1 MSANPR
7 QSSDQPSAVGG
18 AQRQVALPIEGMTC
32 ATCVTTVRGALERVP
47 GVSGAEVN
55 LASETAL
62 VTFSGGVDPLVRAV
76 HSAGYRTGASEAVIG
91 VQGPLDTAGARAL
104 EVALRVADGVV
115 DAVANAAADEASVR
129 FVRGGATLE
138 ALRQAAEA
146 AGFTVTALRESGGDD
161 LDRLSRTDEIRRL
174 RGRLA
179 VSGAAAVLIMA
190 LMFAPGTERALG
202 ALGVNLAAWALA
214 TPAQFWAGR
223 QFYAGAWSALKRR
236 SSDMN
241 TLIALGTSAAY
252 GYSAFAT
259 AFGEVFDLGSHTY
272 FDTSTAIIALVLL
285 GRLLEARA
293 KAQAASSIRALAGLQ
308 PRTARVVRGGET
320 RDVAIGEVVVG
331 DEVVVRPGERIPA
344 DGEVTGGASAVDE
357 SMLTGESMPIDK
369 LPGTQVYGGTLN
381 QTGSLSLRAAR
392 VGSDAA
398 LGQII
403 RLVQEAQGSQAPIQ
417 RLVDKVAAYFV
428 PAVLAAAL
436 LTLAVWLAVGPEP
449 AYRFAMLNVV
459 AVLIIACPC
468 ALGLAT
474 PTAIMVG
481 TGRGAEHGVLIR
493 RGAALEA
500 AHKADV
506 VVLDKTG
513 TLTRGKP
520 VLTDALP
527 HGDGVTEA
535 EVLRLAAAVERLSEH
550 PIAAAVVDGA
560 AARGYAPEESSGF
573 QSAPGLGV
581 RARVGED
588 WVAVGSVKM
597 AQSAGVEMDAA
608 TLSAARLLASQGKTP
623 MVVVRGHL
631 VIGLL
636 AVADAAREE
645 AREAVERLDA
655 LGVEVVMLTGDNE
668 TAAEAVAQ
676 QLGIR
681 RVFAN
686 VLPGDKAMAVRGLQE
701 AGRRVIMVG
710 DGVNDAPALTQ
721 ADVGIAVGTGTD
733 AALEAADIALMK
745 SDLRGVPA
753 AIDLSRATVRV
764 VRQNLGWA
772 FGYNI
777 LLIPVAAGVLY
788 AAFGEGGVPAGLR
801 WALGESGFLNPM
813 LAALAMALSSVS
825 VVTNSLRLRRWRWR
839 AGSGG

>member
-7 QSSDQPSAVGG
+7 QTSDQPSAVGDG
-18 AQRQVALPIEGMTC
+18 QRQVALPIEGMTC
-32 ATCVTTVRGALERVP
+32 ATCVTTVRGALGRVP
-47 GVSGAEVN
+47 GVNSAEVN

-62 VTFSGGVDPLVRAV
+62 VTFRGQVDPLVRAV
-76 HSAGYRTGASEAVIG
+76 HSAGYRTGAAEAEIG
-91 VQGPLDTAGARAL
+91 VQGPLDATGARAL
-104 EVALRVADGVV
+104 EAALRAADGIV
-115 DAVANAAADEASVR
+115 DAVANAASDEASVR

-138 ALRQAAEA
+138 TLRQAAET
-146 AGFTVTALRESGGDD
+146 AGFTVTALRDSGADD
-161 LDRLSRTDEIRRL
+161 TDRLSRTDEIRRL
-174 RGRLA
+174 RGRVA
-179 VSGAAAVLIMA
+179 VSAAAAVLVMA
-190 LMFAPGTERALG
+190 LMFAPGVERALG
-202 ALGVNLAAWALA
+202 ALGVNLVAWALA

-223 QFYAGAWSALKRR
+223 QFYAGAWAALKRR

-259 AFGEVFDLGSHTY
+259 AFGGTFDLGSHTY
-272 FDTSTAIIALVLL
+272 FDTSAAIIALVLL

-320 RDVAIGEVVVG
+320 RDVAIGEVAVG

-344 DGEVTGGASAVDE
+344 DGEVIGGASTADE

-369 LPGTQVYGGTLN
+369 LLGAQVYGGTLN
-381 QTGSLSLRAAR
+381 QTGSLTLRAAR

-403 RLVQEAQGSQAPIQ
+403 RLVQQAQGSQAPIQ

-428 PAVLAAAL
+428 PAVLAVAL

-449 AYRFAMLNVV
+449 AYRFALLNVV

-481 TGRGAEHGVLIR
+481 TGRGAEHGILIR

-500 AHKADV
+500 AHKASV

-520 VLTDALP
+520 VLTEALP

-560 AARGYAPEESSGF
+560 AARGYQPEEASSF

-588 WVAVGSVKM
+588 WVAVGSIKM
-597 AQSAGVEMDAA
+597 AQSAGVEIDAA

-655 LGVEVVMLTGDNE
+655 LGIEVVMLTGDNE

-686 VLPGDKAMAVRGLQE
+686 VLPGDKAMAVCGLQE

-753 AIDLSRATVRV
+753 AIELSRATVRV

-772 FGYNI
+772 FGYNL

-788 AAFGEGGVPAGLR
+788 AAFGEGGVPVGLR
-801 WALGESGFLNPM
+801 WALGESGFLNPL

-825 VVTNSLRLRRWRWR
+825 VVTNSLRLRRWRWQP
-839 AGSGG
+839 GGG

>member
-7 QSSDQPSAVGG
+7 QSSDRPAAVGG
-18 AQRQVALPIEGMTC
+18 GQRQVALPIEGMTC

-62 VTFSGGVDPLVRAV
+62 VTFSGGVDPLVRAI
-76 HSAGYRTGASEAVIG
+76 HSAGYRAAAAEAAIS
-91 VQGPLDTAGARAL
+91 VQGPLDTARARAL
-104 EVALRVADGVV
+104 EAALRAADGVV
-115 DAVANAAADEASVR
+115 DAVANAATDEASVR
-129 FVRGGATLE
+129 FVRGGATLD
-138 ALRQAAEA
+138 ALGRAAEA

-190 LMFAPGTERALG
+190 LMFAPGAERALG

-241 TLIALGTSAAY
+241 TLIALGTSSAY

-272 FDTSTAIIALVLL
+272 FDTSAAIIALVLL

-320 RDVAIGEVVVG
+320 YDVAIGEVVVG

-357 SMLTGESMPIDK
+357 SMLTGESMPVDK
-369 LPGTQVYGGTLN
+369 LPGAQVYGGTLN

-403 RLVQEAQGSQAPIQ
+403 RLVQEAQGSQVPIQ

-560 AARGYAPEESSGF
+560 ARRGYAPEESSGF

-753 AIDLSRATVRV
+753 AIELSRATVRV

-813 LAALAMALSSVS
+813 LAAMAMALSSVS
-825 VVTNSLRLRRWRWR
+825 VVTNSLRLRRWR

>member
-7 QSSDQPSAVGG
+7 QSSDPPSAVGG
-18 AQRQVALPIEGMTC
+18 RQRQVALPIEGMTC

-76 HSAGYRTGASEAVIG
+76 HSAGYRTGASEAVVG

-104 EVALRVADGVV
+104 EAALRAADGVV
-115 DAVANAAADEASVR
+115 DAVANAASDEASVR

-138 ALRQAAEA
+138 ALGQAAEA
-146 AGFTVTALRESGGDD
+146 AGFKVTALRESGGDD

-190 LMFAPGTERALG
+190 LMFAPGAERALG
-202 ALGVNLAAWALA
+202 ALGVNLVAWALA

-320 RDVAIGEVVVG
+320 YDVAIGEVVVG

-357 SMLTGESMPIDK
+357 SMLTGESMPVDK
-369 LPGTQVYGGTLN
+369 LPGAQVYGGTLN

-527 HGDGVTEA
+527 HGDGITEA

-550 PIAAAVVDGA
+550 PIAVAVVDGA
-560 AARGYAPEESSGF
+560 ARRGYAPEESSGF

-753 AIDLSRATVRV
+753 AIELSRATVRV

-813 LAALAMALSSVS
+813 LAAMAMALSSVS
-825 VVTNSLRLRRWRWR
+825 VVTNSLRLRRWR
-839 AGSGG
+839 AGTGG

>member
-1 MSANPR
+1 
-7 QSSDQPSAVGG
+7 DV
-18 AQRQVALPIEGMTC
+18 
-32 ATCVTTVRGALERVP
+32 
-47 GVSGAEVN
+47 
-55 LASETAL
+55 
-62 VTFSGGVDPLVRAV
+62 
-76 HSAGYRTGASEAVIG
+76 
-91 VQGPLDTAGARAL
+91 
-104 EVALRVADGVV
+104 
-115 DAVANAAADEASVR
+115 
-129 FVRGGATLE
+129 
-138 ALRQAAEA
+138 
-146 AGFTVTALRESGGDD
+146 
-161 LDRLSRTDEIRRL
+161 DRLSRTDEIRRL

-179 VSGAAAVLIMA
+179 VSAAAAVLIMT

-202 ALGVNLAAWALA
+202 ALGVNLIAWALA

-223 QFYAGAWSALKRR
+223 QFYAGTWAALKRR

-259 AFGEVFDLGSHTY
+259 AFGDLFDLGSHTY

-285 GRLLEARA
+285 GRLMEARA

-308 PRTARVVRGGET
+308 PRTARVVRGGQT
-320 RDVAIGEVVVG
+320 YDVAIGEVVVG

-344 DGEVTGGASAVDE
+344 DGEVVGGASTVDE

-369 LPGTQVYGGTLN
+369 LPGAQVYGGTLN
-381 QTGSLSLRAAR
+381 QTGSLTLRAAR

-403 RLVQEAQGSQAPIQ
+403 RLVQQAQGSQAPIQ
-417 RLVDKVAAYFV
+417 RLADRVAAYFV
-428 PAVLAAAL
+428 PAVLAVAL

-449 AYRFAMLNVV
+449 AYRFALLNVV

-481 TGRGAEHGVLIR
+481 VGRGAEHGVLIR

-527 HGDGVTEA
+527 HGDGITEA
-535 EVLRLAAAVERLSEH
+535 DVLRLAAAVERLSEH

-560 AARGYAPEESSGF
+560 AARGYAPEEASGF

-597 AQSAGVEMDAA
+597 VQSAGVEVDAA

-623 MVVVRGHL
+623 MIVVRGHL

-636 AVADAAREE
+636 AVADAAGEE

-701 AGRRVIMVG
+701 TGKRVVMVG

-745 SDLRGVPA
+745 ADLRGVAA
-753 AIDLSRATVRV
+753 AIELSRATVRV

-772 FGYNI
+772 FGYNV

-788 AAFGEGGVPAGLR
+788 VLFGEGGAPDGLR
-801 WALGESGFLNPM
+801 WALGESGFLNPI

-825 VVTNSLRLRRWRWR
+825 VVANSLRLRRWRWDRGGR
-839 AGSGG
+839 A

>member
-7 QSSDQPSAVGG
+7 QTSDQPSAVGDG
-18 AQRQVALPIEGMTC
+18 QRQVSLPIEGMTC

-47 GVSGAEVN
+47 DVNSAEVN

-62 VTFSGGVDPLVRAV
+62 VTFRGRVDPLVRAV
-76 HSAGYRTGASEAVIG
+76 HSAGYRTGAAEAAIG
-91 VQGPLDTAGARAL
+91 VQGPLDAAGARAL
-104 EVALRVADGVV
+104 EAALRAADGVV
-115 DAVANAAADEASVR
+115 DAVANAASDEASVR

-138 ALRQAAEA
+138 TLRQAAEA
-146 AGFTVTALRESGGDD
+146 AGFTVTALRDSGADD
-161 LDRLSRTDEIRRL
+161 ADRLSRTDEIRRL
-174 RGRLA
+174 RGRVA
-179 VSGAAAVLIMA
+179 VSAAAAVLVMA
-190 LMFAPGTERALG
+190 LMFAPGAERALG
-202 ALGVNLAAWALA
+202 ALGVNLVAWALA

-223 QFYAGAWSALKRR
+223 QFYAGAWAALKRR

-259 AFGEVFDLGSHTY
+259 TFGEVFDLGSHTY
-272 FDTSTAIIALVLL
+272 FDTSAAIIALVLL

-320 RDVAIGEVVVG
+320 RDVAIGEVAIG

-344 DGEVTGGASAVDE
+344 DGEVIGGASTVDE

-369 LPGTQVYGGTLN
+369 LLGAQVYGGTLN
-381 QTGSLSLRAAR
+381 QTGSLTLRAAR

-403 RLVQEAQGSQAPIQ
+403 RLVQQAQGSQAPIQ

-428 PAVLAAAL
+428 PAVLAVAL
-436 LTLAVWLAVGPEP
+436 LTLGVWLAVGPEP
-449 AYRFAMLNVV
+449 AYRFALLNVV

-520 VLTDALP
+520 ALTDALP
-527 HGDGVTEA
+527 HGDGITEA
-535 EVLRLAAAVERLSEH
+535 DVLRLAAAVERLSEH

-560 AARGYAPEESSGF
+560 AARGYQPEEALGF

-588 WVAVGSVKM
+588 WIAVGSIKM
-597 AQSAGVEMDAA
+597 AQSAGVE
-608 TLSAARLLASQGKTP
+608 
-623 MVVVRGHL
+623 
-631 VIGLL
+631 
-636 AVADAAREE
+636 
-645 AREAVERLDA
+645 
-655 LGVEVVMLTGDNE
+655 
-668 TAAEAVAQ
+668 
-676 QLGIR
+676 
-681 RVFAN
+681 
-686 VLPGDKAMAVRGLQE
+686 
-701 AGRRVIMVG
+701 
-710 DGVNDAPALTQ
+710 
-721 ADVGIAVGTGTD
+721 
-733 AALEAADIALMK
+733 
-745 SDLRGVPA
+745 
-753 AIDLSRATVRV
+753 
-764 VRQNLGWA
+764 
-772 FGYNI
+772 
-777 LLIPVAAGVLY
+777 
-788 AAFGEGGVPAGLR
+788 
-801 WALGESGFLNPM
+801 
-813 LAALAMALSSVS
+813 
-825 VVTNSLRLRRWRWR
+825 
-839 AGSGG
+839 

>member
-7 QSSDQPSAVGG
+7 QSTVQSSANGG
-18 AQRQVALPIEGMTC
+18 GGRRQVSLPIEGMTC
-32 ATCVTTVRGALERVP
+32 ASCVSTVRGALARVP
-47 GVSGAEVN
+47 GVSDADVN
-55 LASETAL
+55 LATETAL

-76 HSAGYRTGASEAVIG
+76 HSAGYRAGAAEALIG
-91 VQGPLDTAGARAL
+91 VQGPLDASSARSL
-104 EVALRVADGVV
+104 EAALRATDGVV
-115 DAVANAAADEASVR
+115 DAIANAAADEASVR
-129 FVRGGATLE
+129 FVRDGVELE
-138 ALRQAAEA
+138 SLRRAAEA
-146 AGFTVTALRESGGDD
+146 AGFTVTALRESGGGDEN
-161 LDRLSRTDEIRRL
+161 RLSRTDEIRRL

-179 VSGAAAVLIMA
+179 VSAAAAVLIAA
-190 LMFAPGTERALG
+190 LMFTPAAERALG
-202 ALGVNLAAWALA
+202 SMGVNLIACALA

-223 QFYAGAWSALKRR
+223 QFYAGTWGALKRR

-241 TLIALGTSAAY
+241 TLIALGTSTAY
-252 GYSAFAT
+252 GYSAFA
-259 AFGEVFDLGSHTY
+259 AVFGGRFDLGSHTH
-272 FDTSTAIIALVLL
+272 FHMSAGIIALVLL

-293 KAQAASSIRALAGLQ
+293 KAQAASSITALAGLQ
-308 PRTARVVRGGET
+308 PRTARVVRGGQT
-320 RDVAIGEVVVG
+320 YDVAIGEVVVG

-344 DGEVTGGASAVDE
+344 DGEVAGGASSVDE

-369 LPGTQVYGGTLN
+369 LPGAQVYGGTLN
-381 QTGSLSLRAAR
+381 QTGSLTLRAAR

-403 RLVQEAQGSQAPIQ
+403 RLVQQAQGSRAPIQ
-417 RLVDKVAAYFV
+417 RLADRVAAYFV
-428 PAVLAAAL
+428 PAVLAVAL
-436 LTLAVWLAVGPEP
+436 ATLAVWLAIGPEP
-449 AYRFAMLNVV
+449 TYRFALLNVV

-481 TGRGAEHGVLIR
+481 TGRGAEHGILIR
-493 RGAALEA
+493 KAEALET

-506 VVLDKTG
+506 VMLDKTG

-520 VLTDALP
+520 VLTDVLP

-535 EVLRLAAAVERLSEH
+535 EVLRLAASVERLSEH
-550 PIAAAVVDGA
+550 PIAAAVADGA
-560 AARGYAPEESSGF
+560 AARGYPSEEASGF
-573 QSAPGLGV
+573 QAAPGLGV

-588 WVAVGSVKM
+588 LVAVGSIKM
-597 AQSAGVEMDAA
+597 AQSAGLEVDAA

-623 MVVVRGHL
+623 MVVVRGRL

-645 AREAVERLDA
+645 AQEAVERLDA

-701 AGRRVIMVG
+701 AGKRVIMVG
-710 DGVNDAPALTQ
+710 DGVNDAPALAQ
-721 ADVGIAVGTGTD
+721 ADVGIAVGTGAD

-745 SDLRGVPA
+745 ADLCGVPA
-753 AIDLSRATVRV
+753 AIELSRSTVRV

-772 FGYNI
+772 FGYNL

-788 AAFGEGGVPAGLR
+788 AVFGEGGVPSGLR
-801 WALGESGFLNPM
+801 WALGESGFLNPL

-825 VVTNSLRLRRWRWR
+825 VVTNSLRLRRWRWE
-839 AGSGG
+839 A